1 MKVSVGSIASKK
13 KIKFIT
19 AHNGKLGFNYHNRW
33 NKRLLL
39 VNGHIV

>member
-19 AHNGKLGFNYHNRW
+19 AHNGKLGFNYSTVSGVRGYYW
-33 NKRLLL
+33 SM
-39 VNGHIV
+39 GS